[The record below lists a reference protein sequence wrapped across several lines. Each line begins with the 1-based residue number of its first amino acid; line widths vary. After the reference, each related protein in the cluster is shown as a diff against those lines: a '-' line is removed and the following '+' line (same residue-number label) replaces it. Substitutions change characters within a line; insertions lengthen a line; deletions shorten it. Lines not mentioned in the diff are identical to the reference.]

1 MMDSNRTAVLASQ
14 SMTEML
20 FVRAASEAQHECL
33 RQIAGVAHRPHE
45 LELLRAF
52 AKLVAEVGA
61 EEAEGAI
68 PNGVYRVKLEGR
80 HIRVSFERFH
90 GSIVRT
96 PVAPAE

>member
-1 MMDSNRTAVLASQ
+1 
-14 SMTEML
+14 ML

-52 AKLVAEVGA
+52 ARLVAEVG
-61 EEAEGAI
+61 ESGT

-80 HIRVSFERFH
+80 QISLSFERFY
-90 GSIVRT
+90 GAVTRT
-96 PVAPAE
+96 PVVQSE

>member
-61 EEAEGAI
+61 EGAT
-68 PNGVYRVKLEGR
+68 PNGVYRVKLQGR
-80 HIRVSFERFH
+80 EITLSFERFH